1 MDRILRHIELV
12 RAKVP
17 DWKTYPFAIPAVAN
31 LPRLEFNRHVTF
43 FVGDNGSGKST
54 LIEAI
59 AIKAGFNPEG
69 GTKNFTSAL
78 RPSESNL
85 HGHLRLAR
93 GTRRESSGF
102 FLRAE
107 TMFNVST
114 EAERYR
120 DYGWEDL
127 HEKSHG
133 EAFLWVAVNR
143 FRNNGLFILDEPESA
158 LSPQRQLALLGR
170 MRQLVGAGS
179 QFIISTHSPILMAYP
194 DATIYSLSR
203 DGIEQVKY
211 LETEHYAVTKT
222 FLQDPDKMLRDIF
235 ADIDGNDP
243 DRG

>member
-1 MDRILRHIELV
+1 MMDRILRHIELM
-12 RAKVP
+12 REKVP
-17 DWKTYPFAIPAVAN
+17 DWSAYPFAIPAVSK
-31 LPRLEFNRHVTF
+31 LPRLELNPQVTF

-69 GTKNFTSAL
+69 GTKNFTTAL

-85 HGHLRLAR
+85 HEYLRLAR
-93 GTRRESSGF
+93 GARREAGGF

-114 EAERYR
+114 EAEGYR
-120 DYGWEDL
+120 EYGWEDL
-127 HEKSHG
+127 HDKSHG

-143 FRNNGLFILDEPESA
+143 FRDRGLFILDEPESA

-170 MRQLVGAGS
+170 MHQLVSKGS

-203 DGIEQVKY
+203 GGIEQVSY
-211 LETEHYAVTKT
+211 RDTEHYAVTKT
-222 FLQDPDKMLRDIF
+222 FLQDPDKMLRELF
-235 ADIDGNDP
+235 ADIDGA
-243 DRG
+243 R

>member
-1 MDRILRHIELV
+1 MDRILRHIELM
-12 RAKVP
+12 REKVP
-17 DWKTYPFAIPAVAN
+17 DWSAYPFAIPAVSK
-31 LPRLEFNRHVTF
+31 LPRLELNPQVTF

-69 GTKNFTSAL
+69 GTKNFTTAL
-78 RPSESNL
+78 HPSESKL
-85 HGHLRLAR
+85 HAYLRLAR
-93 GTRRESSGF
+93 GARREAGGF

-114 EAERYR
+114 EAEGYR
-120 DYGWEDL
+120 EYGWEDL
-127 HEKSHG
+127 HDKSHG

-143 FRNNGLFILDEPESA
+143 FRDRGLFILDEPESA

-170 MRQLVGAGS
+170 MHQLVNKGS

-203 DGIEQVKY
+203 AGIEQVSY
-211 LETEHYAVTKT
+211 RDTEHYAVTKT
-222 FLQDPDKMLRDIF
+222 FLQDPDKMLRDLF
-235 ADIDGNDP
+235 ADIDGS
-243 DRG
+243 R